1 MRELENGMR
10 EREFPAEGT
19 ARATA
24 KWPEDPGEA
33 QARVQGAR
41 GPAPRPE
48 KGRGRTGL
56 GGWGAWDS
64 DSEMT
69 SRLRYAVT

>member
-10 EREFPAEGT
+10 ERVFPAEGT

-33 QARVQGAR
+33 QARVQGASGRLPGQR
-41 GPAPRPE
+41 GA
-48 KGRGRTGL
+48 
-56 GGWGAWDS
+56 GAAQGS
-64 DSEMT
+64 GAGEHGT
-69 SRLRYAVT
+69 VTQK